1 MHPRQAGVTGQ
12 IEASTAPEGANDR
25 MRKLADLADDLVEQ
39 LEVVGDQY
47 EQLQRT
53 LDEPTLPGDGTGPPV
68 LRAAE
73 ELPAEDDGIAYGPS
87 TSDSVRLVV
96 MDMAIKGSSRE
107 QTKAYVREVFGLD
120 DGDAIV
126 DEIFDT
132 TEAAQ
137 GAAHRRRLFTR
148 HA

>member
-12 IEASTAPEGANDR
+12 FEAHTAPEGANER

-39 LEVVGDQY
+39 LDAVGDQY
-47 EQLQRT
+47 EHLQRT
-53 LDEPTLPGDGTGPPV
+53 LDEPTLPGDGAAAPV
-68 LRAAE
+68 MRVVKD
-73 ELPAEDDGIAYGPS
+73 PVDEDNMYGPS
-87 TSDSVRLVV
+87 AADSVRLVV

-107 QTKAYVREVFGLD
+107 QTKAYVRDVFGLD
-120 DGDAIV
+120 DGEAIV

-137 GAAHRRRLFTR
+137 GAARRRRFSR